1 MERTP
6 GPERVCMGM
15 VRGGAARDP
24 SAIWSGQCP
33 GSALQ
38 PGHYRTSRR
47 DPRRNVPAALVGPLG
62 SGQAL
67 NEHITGTRWPPKA
80 ERNARLHEAVT
91 VIRALWAGETVTH
104 HGSFAVVDAKL
115 YTRPVTR
122 PLIIGAA
129 VTPQTAEWVGSWAD
143 GLITIVQPRE
153 TMQEVVQRF
162 QAGGGAGKPMYL
174 QAQHSYA
181 ASESAA
187 RQGALEQWGT
197 NVFPS
202 AVLTELQL
210 PQQFDQAA
218 QFVRPDDLDRSIR
231 ISPDL
236 ERHIAWLQEDIA
248 LGFEHIYVHNVNR
261 DQHGFI
267 TAFGERVLPALR

>member
-1 MERTP
+1 M
-6 GPERVCMGM
+6 
-15 VRGGAARDP
+15 
-24 SAIWSGQCP
+24 
-33 GSALQ
+33 
-38 PGHYRTSRR
+38 
-47 DPRRNVPAALVGPLG
+47 
-62 SGQAL
+62 
-67 NEHITGTRWPPKA
+67 
-80 ERNARLHEAVT
+80 
-91 VIRALWAGETVTH
+91 
-104 HGSFAVVDAKL
+104 
-115 YTRPVTR
+115 
-122 PLIIGAA
+122 
-129 VTPQTAEWVGSWAD
+129 AD

-181 ASESAA
+181 GSESAA